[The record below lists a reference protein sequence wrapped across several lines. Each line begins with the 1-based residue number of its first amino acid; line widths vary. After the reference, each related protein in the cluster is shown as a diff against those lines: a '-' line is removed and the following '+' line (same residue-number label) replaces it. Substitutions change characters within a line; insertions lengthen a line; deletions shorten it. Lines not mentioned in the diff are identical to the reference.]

1 MNNNEKKRR
10 VFSGNP
16 FLEWL
21 TVAMFSTLALVAVKD
36 HDVLGYISAFCLIL
50 TSQIISGSALSQH
63 IRAEADFLKRMI
75 KEDQNNE
82 NV

>member
-1 MNNNEKKRR
+1 MSNNEKNRR

-21 TVAMFSTLALVAVKD
+21 TVAMFLTLALVAVKD

-50 TSQIISGSALSQH
+50 ASQIISGSERDLH

-75 KEDQNNE
+75 KEE
-82 NV
+82 RK

>member
-1 MNNNEKKRR
+1 MSNNEKNRMA
-10 VFSGNP
+10 FSGNP

-21 TVAMFSTLALVAVKD
+21 TVAMFLTLALVAVKD

-50 TSQIISGSALSQH
+50 TGQIISGSALSQH

-75 KEDQNNE
+75 KEE
-82 NV
+82 RK